1 MAKQSDL
8 STSQLQRDF
17 RKLFRMSPGEYIM
30 RLRLQ
35 LARRQLINSNEPVGQ
50 IASDCGFLTRVIL
63 LAPFE
68 NILASLLR
76 TIVVGLGSRVL
87 LKNSEWIPSLL

>member
-35 LARRQLINSNEPVGQ
+35 LARRQLINSNEQVGQ
-50 IASDCGFLTRVIL
+50 IASDCGFFDQSHFTRAFRKHTG
-63 LAPFE
+63 LAPSHYRRQAWKQSAPKE
-68 NILASLLR
+68 
-76 TIVVGLGSRVL
+76 
-87 LKNSEWIPSLL
+87 